1 MPISSERGLF
11 SDPAPPVASRRP
23 FAWWRSVWL
32 GLVLALVSVLTIVG
46 LAVQYLVKVQAPQYP
61 KRAKK

>member
-1 MPISSERGLF
+1 MTLAFLF
-11 SDPAPPVASRRP
+11 HHVT
-23 FAWWRSVWL
+23 WHVWL